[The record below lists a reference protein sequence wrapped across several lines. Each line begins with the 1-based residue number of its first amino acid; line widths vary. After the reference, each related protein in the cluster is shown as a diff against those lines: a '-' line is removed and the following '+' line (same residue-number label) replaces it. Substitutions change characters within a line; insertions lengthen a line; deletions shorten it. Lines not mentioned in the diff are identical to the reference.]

1 MKKLIVC
8 VLTVV
13 LLLSLVAGCTSSLT
27 GMDRDQQEAEDSGLT
42 LHKIGVATYNLK
54 DAQIMMF
61 KEYLDSYIKACFP
74 DVTFLYSAGISGSEG
89 LMDFLALCAENDVEG
104 VMLFGSYDL
113 QKEVEFCAENGMY
126 LIRPAATSCYYESMI
141 YVIDLVWRALAPAFP
156 ESLGAGHLLS
166 VCTVLMAGCCLG
178 VLAAPAANWLVLC
191 SAVIVVASVIAW
203 VLLLTHK
210 KPVREAAGL
219 RWHGGA
225 GALGYVALFLALR
238 TASVFISMALAG
250 QLGGYAAYWMT
261 AAPWVTMLMLVP
273 NFFLSFL
280 PFFGEEYGWRYFL
293 QPRLQSRF
301 GPRGGVLLLGVLWG
315 LWHLPLNL
323 FYYAPDTA
331 LQSVASQLVTCV
343 CFGVFFAWAYMRTN
357 NIWTAVLL
365 HYFNNNM
372 ILVYTGAGD
381 AAVISGQTVGWGDV
395 LVQLALFGALFLP
408 FLASKTFRETSG
420 KGEL

>member
-1 MKKLIVC
+1 
-8 VLTVV
+8 
-13 LLLSLVAGCTSSLT
+13 
-27 GMDRDQQEAEDSGLT
+27 
-42 LHKIGVATYNLK
+42 
-54 DAQIMMF
+54 
-61 KEYLDSYIKACFP
+61 
-74 DVTFLYSAGISGSEG
+74 
-89 LMDFLALCAENDVEG
+89 
-104 VMLFGSYDL
+104 
-113 QKEVEFCAENGMY
+113 
-126 LIRPAATSCYYESMI
+126 
-141 YVIDLVWRALAPAFP
+141 
-156 ESLGAGHLLS
+156 
-166 VCTVLMAGCCLG
+166 
-178 VLAAPAANWLVLC
+178 
-191 SAVIVVASVIAW
+191 
-203 VLLLTHK
+203 
-210 KPVREAAGL
+210 
-219 RWHGGA
+219 
-225 GALGYVALFLALR
+225 
-238 TASVFISMALAG
+238 MALAG

>member
-1 MKKLIVC
+1 MNTKPACTARELVPFALIAFGLPFLMGVP
-8 VLTVV
+8 LGMAQR
-13 LLLSLVAGCTSSLT
+13 AGY
-27 GMDRDQQEAEDSGLT
+27 
-42 LHKIGVATYNLK
+42 AT
-54 DAQIMMF
+54 DAFANAQMF
-61 KEYLDSYIKACFP
+61 Y
-74 DVTFLYSAGISGSEG
+74 
-89 LMDFLALCAENDVEG
+89 
-104 VMLFGSYDL
+104 
-113 QKEVEFCAENGMY
+113 
-126 LIRPAATSCYYESMI
+126 PAAGAMAAMLLT
-141 YVIDLVWRALAPAFP
+141 WPKGALPRRFFWFY
-156 ESLGAGHLLS
+156 LL
-166 VCTVLMAGCCLG
+166 CTVLMAGCCLG

-191 SAVIVVASVIAW
+191 SAVIVAASVIAW

-395 LVQLALFGALFLP
+395 LVQLVLFGALFLP
-408 FLASKTFRETSG
+408 FLVSKTFRETSR

>member
-1 MKKLIVC
+1 MNTKPACTARELVPFALIAFGLPFLMGVP
-8 VLTVV
+8 LGMAQRAGYATDAFANAQMFYPAAGAMAA
-13 LLLSLVAGCTSSLT
+13 LLLTRPKGALP
-27 GMDRDQQEAEDSGLT
+27 RR
-42 LHKIGVATYNLK
+42 
-54 DAQIMMF
+54 F
-61 KEYLDSYIKACFP
+61 FWFYL
-74 DVTFLYSAGISGSEG
+74 L
-89 LMDFLALCAENDVEG
+89 
-104 VMLFGSYDL
+104 
-113 QKEVEFCAENGMY
+113 
-126 LIRPAATSCYYESMI
+126 
-141 YVIDLVWRALAPAFP
+141 
-156 ESLGAGHLLS
+156 
-166 VCTVLMAGCCLG
+166 CTVLMAGCCLG

-191 SAVIVVASVIAW
+191 SAVIVAASVIAW